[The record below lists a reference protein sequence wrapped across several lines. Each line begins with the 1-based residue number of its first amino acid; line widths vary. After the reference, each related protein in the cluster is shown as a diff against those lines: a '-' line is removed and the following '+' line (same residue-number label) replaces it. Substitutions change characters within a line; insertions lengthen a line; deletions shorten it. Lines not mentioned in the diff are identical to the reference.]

1 MKNKESKN
9 KGADMAT
16 FHAGDFIGVQ
26 CDVQPGPFSGERLVT
41 IETIDGEISG
51 FVRET
56 ELRQLG
62 DKWQVRGKVR
72 HVHPDSIE
80 VWIYGSFFTTN
91 GLASVPRHLAMA
103 A

>member
-1 MKNKESKN
+1 MAIKESKTAGE
-9 KGADMAT
+9 KMAT
-16 FHAGDFIGVQ
+16 FREGEFIGVQ
-26 CDVQPGPFSGERLVT
+26 CEVQPGPFSGERLVT
-41 IETIDGEISG
+41 IETVDGEISG
-51 FVRET
+51 FVRES

-72 HVHPDSIE
+72 RVHSDSIE
-80 VWIYGSFFTTN
+80 VWILGSFFTTN